1 MKILIVDDFDD
12 MRRLLRIV
20 LGGKLSAADEVIE
33 CADGAEAV
41 ELFRSHRPDYVL
53 MDVQLK
59 GMDGFTAAEKM
70 YQHDPE
76 ARIIFVT
83 SYDTPVFRARAAA
96 MGAKGFVPKD
106 NLSEIVR
113 LIQP

>member
-20 LGGKLSAADEVIE
+20 LAGRLSASDEIIE

-41 ELFRSHRPDYVL
+41 ELFRIHHPEYVL

-70 YQHDPE
+70 YQHDPD

-83 SYDTPVFRARAAA
+83 SYNTPVFRARAEA
-96 MGAKGFVPKD
+96 MGAEGFVPKD
-106 NLSEIVR
+106 YLSEIVR
-113 LIQP
+113 LIQ